1 MVRTGYRWERK
12 SVWNPASVLLSD
24 CADIVFTDKAVYLL
38 LMGSGMRYPYGK
50 IVNIG
55 YKAARFMVS
64 EEVFFDVK
72 TTSPF
77 PHRFSIWNK
86 YDKEKTEKVNL
97 VLNCISGFER
107 SI

>member
-24 CADIVFTDKAVYLL
+24 CADIVFTDKAVYPL